1 MKQLKRLTMML
12 ALLLTAVASA
22 WADKPKIY
30 YSAVAISDLKE
41 GDILAEGFSV
51 TGNDDDY
58 IEFDGNRHKN
68 KGYYTGA
75 DFVMPFNTNP
85 SFGANGVITSG
96 TDVFTPL
103 DENGQDGNGW
113 LVTSAGV
120 NGEKHYIKL
129 VGINVP
135 GTVSPVANEA
145 NQWEFIMPD
154 GNVEV
159 TIRYKEVSQM
169 SAKFEGEAVDLSEGV
184 TGYLGMETAFADG
197 LVPAIEGVDAAMFSF
212 ESSDA
217 DVIAFRSIDNA
228 SVLEA
233 KGALSNIVFLK
244 EGTAKLTIRF
254 AGNDDYGRAEIEVP
268 VKVEEPLFTVIVD
281 DGGVDT
287 QNWSVAPA
295 DATDP
300 EKGVKPGTEIKATY
314 GGTKHVKSV
323 TAVAM
328 TENHYKP
335 LTMEALSKGNIVVE
349 ISSEMEI
356 GMKYAV
362 NGGEKN
368 VIKTTT
374 EIKVKAGDKVE
385 FYGNGTSIK
394 CYGDIPKVTIKGD
407 AITKV
412 YGNIMSLIDEE
423 NFATATSLQNEKYVF
438 AGLFDGNEDMT
449 DASGLVLPA
458 RKLTDGCYMNMFCNC
473 TALTKAPALPATT
486 LAKEC
491 YWGMFT
497 NCYALTAA
505 PALPA
510 TTLAEGC
517 YRSMFTSCW
526 ALKDAPVLPATTL
539 AKSCYCAMFS
549 ECIAL
554 KEVPDDMLPA
564 TTLAENCYEIMF
576 ANSTSLTK
584 APVLPAEA
592 LVKKC
597 YYEMFNGC
605 SNLTSVTCLARTGI
619 NTDESTEKWL
629 KDVKPTGTFF
639 KAASAMD
646 WTTDNNGIPSGWT
659 IEIAP

>member
-30 YSAVAISDLKE
+30 YSAVAISELKV
-41 GDILAEGFSV
+41 GDILAEGFSLK
-51 TGNDDDY
+51 GNEEDNILLDNGRYKID
-58 IEFDGNRHKN
+58 EN
-68 KGYYTGA
+68 KGINESSFLLGTDTSFDTKATIITG
-75 DFVMPFNTNP
+75 
-85 SFGANGVITSG
+85 GEVITP
-96 TDVFTPL
+96 V

-113 LVTSAGV
+113 LVTSTEV
-120 NGEKHYIKL
+120 IGEDHKIKL

-169 SAKFEGEAVDLSEGV
+169 SAKFEGKAVDLSEGV

-217 DVIAFRSIDNA
+217 DVIAFRSIDDA

-335 LTMEALSKGNIVVE
+335 LTMEALSKGNIVVG
-349 ISSEMEI
+349 ISHEMEI

-438 AGLFDGNEDMT
+438 AGLFEGNEDMT

-458 RKLTDGCYMNMFCNC
+458 RKLTEGCYMNMFCNC

-486 LAKEC
+486 LAKNC
-491 YWGMFT
+491 YWGMFW

-510 TTLAEGC
+510 TTLAKRC
-517 YRSMFTSCW
+517 Y
-526 ALKDAPVLPATTL
+526 K
-539 AKSCYCAMFS
+539 AMFS
-549 ECIAL
+549 NCTAL

-564 TTLAENCYEIMF
+564 TTLAEKCYEIMF

-646 WTTDNNGIPSGWT
+646 WTSDINGIPSGWA
-659 IEIAP
+659 IDIAP